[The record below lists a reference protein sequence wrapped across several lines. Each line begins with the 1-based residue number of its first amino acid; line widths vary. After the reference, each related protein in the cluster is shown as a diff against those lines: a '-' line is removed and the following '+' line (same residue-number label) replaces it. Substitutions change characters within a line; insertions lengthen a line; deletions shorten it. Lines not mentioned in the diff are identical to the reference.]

1 MIGWL
6 LDTLVWTGALIALVL
21 LVRRPVARHFGA
33 QATYA
38 LWLIP
43 FARLFLPPIEL
54 PAMFAPQAAPA
65 PVAAIDPAVFMAMQ
79 AQPAPQPDNT
89 WLWIALA
96 FALWLTGAAVK
107 LAWRYGAYFRMRAR
121 LLSEADEKLR
131 IGGVRI
137 VETSATTSPLAF
149 GIIDKVIA
157 VPAGF
162 LDTAD
167 TRTRNLAIAHEMAHH
182 ERGDLIANFAVQP
195 LFALHWFNPL
205 GWLGWRA
212 LRRDQEAACDARVV
226 CNSDDDTR
234 AAYAQTIARY
244 SAGPDL
250 VLPDLVLR
258 DLVLPDLVLPDLAL
272 AASMACPVLG
282 EKSIIHRLRSL
293 TMADISPRRRWAGR
307 AALVTGLLALPLTA
321 SVTYA
326 VPSQAHEAR
335 TTQDKTAGSGT
346 AIIRDVD
353 PDTDTMTEEQAEAIV
368 ERAEAVADSAEAMAD
383 AAESVERE
391 MRMVFVK
398 DGKVVTPEA
407 MERKAKAMDRLLAR
421 MKERGAGDVSIR
433 LDAGEARWVDAA
445 KLAEFEQLGKN
456 MARLKVRMEDPE
468 WQASIAGLQDLT
480 LKMVDIQMPRLL
492 EMQRDLAEKGLIR
505 DCTEDGKTVICTR
518 TDVGALQ
525 RDAIAEAR
533 REIAANRDLSDAQ
546 RKRVLEA
553 LDKALSAN

>member
-1 MIGWL
+1 MIDWL
-6 LDTLVWTGALIALVL
+6 LDTLIWTGALIALVL
-21 LVRRPVARHFGA
+21 LVRRPVARHCGA
-33 QATYA
+33 QAAYA

-54 PAMFAPQAAPA
+54 PAMFAPQAGPA

-79 AQPAPQPDNT
+79 AQPAPPPGNT

-149 GIIDKVIA
+149 GIFDKVIA

-162 LDTAD
+162 LDNAD

-182 ERGDLIANFAVQP
+182 ERGDLIANFAAQP

-226 CNSDDDTR
+226 SNSDDDTR
-234 AAYAQTIARY
+234 AAYAQTIARF

-250 VLPDLVLR
+250 I
-258 DLVLPDLVLPDLAL
+258 LPDLVLPDLAL

-282 EKSIIHRLRSL
+282 EKSIIQRLRSL

-321 SVTYA
+321 SFTYA
-326 VPSQAHEAR
+326 VPSRAQEPTAPQDDQTRAE
-335 TTQDKTAGSGT
+335 TTV
-346 AIIRDVD
+346 IRDED
-353 PDTDTMTEEQAEAIV
+353 PLTEEQAEALV
-368 ERAEAVADSAEAMAD
+368 ERTEAVQDSAEAIAD
-383 AAESVERE
+383 VAESVERE
-391 MRMVFVK
+391 MRLVFVK
-398 DGKVVTPEA
+398 DGRVTTAEA
-407 MERKAKAMDRLLAR
+407 MEGKANAMDRLLAR

-433 LDAGEARWVDAA
+433 LDAGEARWVDAE
-445 KLAEFEQLGKN
+445 KLAELGEIGKD
-456 MARLKVRMEDPE
+456 MALLRLRIGQDPE
-468 WQASIAGLQDLT
+468 WQASIAKLQDLT
-480 LKMVDIQMPRLL
+480 VKMVDVQMPRLL
-492 EMQRDLAEKGLIR
+492 EMQRDLAGKGLIR
-505 DCTEDGKTVICTR
+505 NCKENGNTVICTLS
-518 TDVGALQ
+518 DVREIQ

-533 REIAANRDLSDAQ
+533 REIAADRDLTDAH
-546 RKRVLEA
+546 RKRVLDA
-553 LDKALSAN
+553 LEKALSAN